1 MDCKCNKQK
10 RSYHMNITEVEE
22 GKIKEVMNFN
32 FGGHHDLARMV
43 EMITAKGDISEKHAK
58 ELVVGIRLIHHVLK
72 KCANDSA
79 IYSDFYPVF
88 EEFKKAVKEHYSAQ
102 KPQ

>member
-1 MDCKCNKQK
+1 
-10 RSYHMNITEVEE
+10 MNITEVEE

-88 EEFKKAVKEHYSAQ
+88 EEFKKAVKEHYGCPAD
-102 KPQ
+102 KK